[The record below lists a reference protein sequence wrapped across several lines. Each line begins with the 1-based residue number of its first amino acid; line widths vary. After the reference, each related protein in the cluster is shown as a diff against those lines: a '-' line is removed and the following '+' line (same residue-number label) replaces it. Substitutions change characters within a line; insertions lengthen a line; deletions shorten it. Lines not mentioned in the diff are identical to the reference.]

1 MLPHDSTHSLL
12 VTGAGGFLGSALVRL
27 AAARGRTIG
36 AYHPDEDPARSPP
49 LHEAVSLDIRDREQ
63 VRRVL
68 ADLAPATIIHCAALA
83 EFNRCAVD
91 RRLAWDINVRG
102 TEHLA
107 VAARE
112 IGARFVYVST
122 DLVFRGDRGDYTEQ
136 DEPEP
141 ICEYGKTKY
150 AAERIVST
158 LCPDAVIA
166 RPALIYGFGVNG
178 RTCFAER
185 LLQDL
190 RNGEP
195 VNLFHDEYRSPIDLP
210 TLCAQLLALAASK
223 RQGVFHLGGPERL
236 SRFEFGLRLAEV
248 FGLNPELIRSAS
260 YRDHD
265 FVDPRPADCSLRSEK
280 VAGELRIPGRSLT
293 ESLRAMREY
302 AETDASANAGSVTRH
317 A

>member
-1 MLPHDSTHSLL
+1 M
-12 VTGAGGFLGSALVRL
+12 
-27 AAARGRTIG
+27 
-36 AYHPDEDPARSPP
+36 RSPP
-49 LHEAVSLDIRDREQ
+49 LHEAVRLDIRDREQ
-63 VRRVL
+63 VCRVL
-68 ADLAPATIIHCAALA
+68 ADLAPAAIIHCAALVD
-83 EFNRCAVD
+83 FDRCAVD
-91 RRLAWDINVRG
+91 RTLAWDLNVRG

-107 VAARE
+107 RAARE

-141 ICEYGKTKY
+141 ICEYGKTKF
-150 AAERIVST
+150 AAERIVGA

-166 RPALIYGFGVNG
+166 RPALIYGFGANG

-185 LLQDL
+185 LLQNL

-195 VNLFHDEYRSPIDLP
+195 VNLFQDEYRSPIDLP
-210 TLCAQLLALAASK
+210 TLCEQLLALAASEL
-223 RQGVFHLGGPERL
+223 QGIYHLGGPERL
-236 SRFEFGLRLAEV
+236 SRFEFGWRLAEA
-248 FGLNPELIRSAS
+248 FGLDPAPIRSAS

-280 VAGELRIPGRSLT
+280 AARALHLPCPSLT
-293 ESLRAMREY
+293 ESLQAMREY
-302 AETDASANAGSVTRH
+302 AATQATANAGTATRH